1 MEHNSLNEQKV
12 KFWRHLIEKSNGSAA
27 KLIQRDKERHRR
39 IRLTFNLKEQEPG
52 ESGLEPRLTESKS
65 NFFVP
70 NTAAD
75 KSTVVEETKPT
86 QTRQMSNKLEEP
98 TYIDEI
104 KIANIGPRH
113 MESYANVSCEGPSR
127 EVTQLEIDA
136 FKYQVTDGM
145 PGSIKEAAK
154 TTKKQGFQKINLMNE
169 TSKLQ
174 QNDRMSNVQTDNL
187 HPFSKPQS
195 QAGELPTINHATP
208 PETSALSKEHV
219 LKAQVVR
226 TGKAVLDNP
235 TATDPRS
242 DSVSYPFQ
250 NSAMQHQ
257 RFRNE
262 DTENH
267 SSTYTLLQPIHVQQ
281 PAGVY
286 G

>member
-1 MEHNSLNEQKV
+1 
-12 KFWRHLIEKSNGSAA
+12 
-27 KLIQRDKERHRR
+27 
-39 IRLTFNLKEQEPG
+39 
-52 ESGLEPRLTESKS
+52 
-65 NFFVP
+65 
-70 NTAAD
+70 
-75 KSTVVEETKPT
+75 
-86 QTRQMSNKLEEP
+86 MSNKLEEP
-98 TYIDEI
+98 TYIEEI

-113 MESYANVSCEGPSR
+113 LETFANVSCEGPSR
-127 EVTQLEIDA
+127 DVTQLEIEA
-136 FKYQVTDGM
+136 FKYQVSDGM

-154 TTKKQGFQKINLMNE
+154 TTKKQGVQKINLMNE
-169 TSKLQ
+169 TSKFP
-174 QNDRMSNVQTDNL
+174 QNDRISNVQTDNL

-226 TGKAVLDNP
+226 TGKTILDNP

-250 NSAMQHQ
+250 NSAMQRQ

-286 G
+286 GEGRSKQTSSLPSINHTQLKPQFLMSGPSSNFDEPKNSVGIIIINANEMPQMQDRKTGISPPYRNTKQQVFSVCKKPI